1 MQKVG
6 IGMHVGI
13 SAWIMRM
20 YGFAIQWNPY

>member
-20 YGFAIQWNPY
+20 YGFAIQ